1 MRQSTL
7 TQQFAYEDQG
17 SQENNVPTLPL
28 GWHEVVD
35 KFSGQTYFIHAAT
48 KNVVFSREE
57 IYKKPPAAAVAARAP
72 SFSLPD
78 AALSEPTFPSVFVVS
93 PPPAGRRA
101 RKKASKPVVINL
113 MASGSEEEDDSET
126 DDEENKKPRPH
137 VTTQDLLV
145 NIPLPDGD
153 SKKPYVTSQDL
164 MNISLPG
171 DSQDEDSDKKTSDE
185 DSDDD
190 DDESNKS
197 PVLL

>member
-17 SQENNVPTLPL
+17 SQENNDPTLPL
-28 GWHEVVD
+28 LGWREVVD
-35 KFSGQTYFIHAAT
+35 KFSGRTYFIHAAT
-48 KNVVFSREE
+48 GNVVFSREE
-57 IYKKPPAAAVAARAP
+57 IYKKPPAAAVAVRAP
-72 SFSLPD
+72 FSLPD

-101 RKKASKPVVINL
+101 SKKARKPVVINL

-164 MNISLPG
+164 MKISLPG
-171 DSQDEDSDKKTSDE
+171 DSQDEDSDKTSDE

-190 DDESNKS
+190 DDDSDKS